1 MRYLSKDILE
11 EVITQR
17 PSDSYKSNFGRVVLI
32 GGNRQYGGA
41 IIMSTEAC
49 INSGAG
55 LTTVIT
61 DVKNH
66 GPLHARCPEAMVVGF
81 EETVL
86 LTDVVEQAEVI
97 LIGPGLG
104 LDATAQQ
111 ILKMVLAQH
120 QKQQWLIID
129 GSAITLFSQGNFSLT
144 YPEKVVFTPHQMEW
158 QRLSHLPWLA
168 SLLGFWLSLSRQL
181 KPLLAP
187 FTYTVSLEMIWPK
200 PTMLF
205 YQRRLVKPCRHI

>member
-86 LTDVVEQAEVI
+86 LTNVVEQAEVI

-120 QKQQWLIID
+120 QKNN
-129 GSAITLFSQGNFSLT
+129 G
-144 YPEKVVFTPHQMEW
+144 
-158 QRLSHLPWLA
+158 
-168 SLLGFWLSLSRQL
+168 
-181 KPLLAP
+181 
-187 FTYTVSLEMIWPK
+187 
-200 PTMLF
+200 
-205 YQRRLVKPCRHI
+205 

>member
-1 MRYLSKDILE
+1 
-11 EVITQR
+11 
-17 PSDSYKSNFGRVVLI
+17 
-32 GGNRQYGGA
+32 
-41 IIMSTEAC
+41 MSTEAC

-86 LTDVVEQAEVI
+86 LTNVVEQAEVI

-104 LDATAQQ
+104 LDAAQQ

-120 QKQQWLIID
+120 QKQWLIID
-129 GSAITLFSQGNFSLT
+129 GSAITLFSQGNFPL
-144 YPEKVVFTPHQMEW
+144 PILKKLF
-158 QRLSHLPWLA
+158 SHLIKWN
-168 SLLGFWLSLSRQL
+168 GN
-181 KPLLAP
+181 
-187 FTYTVSLEMIWPK
+187 V
-200 PTMLF
+200 
-205 YQRRLVKPCRHI
+205 

>member
-86 LTDVVEQAEVI
+86 LTNVVEQAEVI

-120 QKQQWLIID
+120 QKKQWLIID

-158 QRLSHLPWLA
+158 QRLSHLPSNKHWQIT
-168 SLLGFWLSLSRQL
+168 SVNKQN
-181 KPLLAP
+181 
-187 FTYTVSLEMIWPK
+187 
-200 PTMLF
+200 
-205 YQRRLVKPCRHI
+205 